1 MQLFI
6 ETLLSGLALG
16 LVYSVIALGYTM
28 VYGVLELIN
37 FAHSEIFM
45 FGGIVGV
52 ELLLGVLTKTTWHP
66 LLQLVFALLVGAA
79 ASGVLAV
86 TVERVAYRPLRLR
99 GAPRLV
105 PLISAIGMSL
115 FLQDIVRLVESLFGN
130 FNRPFPSYIR
140 GNDPDFFAI
149 THPLISGA
157 TISNT
162 TLTIFVV
169 GAIMLAGLTYFVN
182 YTKTGRAIRAVAQDQ
197 STSSL
202 MGINVNNIITVTF
215 LIGGALGGVAGVLYA
230 LKFGTLNPY
239 SGFLPG
245 LKAFTAAVLGGI
257 GSIPGAML
265 GGVVLGLLEQLAAQ
279 YISSSYKDIIAF
291 GLLILIL
298 IFRPSGLLGRKVSEK
313 V

>member
-52 ELLLGVLTKTTWHP
+52 ELLLGVLTKTSMHP
-66 LLQLVFALLVGAA
+66 LLQLIFAIVVGAA
-79 ASGVLAV
+79 ASGLLAV

-140 GNDPDFFAI
+140 GDQPDFFAL
-149 THPLISGA
+149 THPLVAGA

-162 TLTIFVV
+162 TVTIFVV

-197 STSSL
+197 GTSSL
-202 MGINVNNIITVTF
+202 MGINVNSIITITF

-230 LKFGTLNPY
+230 LKFGKLDPY
-239 SGFLPG
+239 VGFLPG

-279 YISSSYKDIIAF
+279 YISPSYKDIIAF

>member
-6 ETLLSGLALG
+6 ETILSGLALG

-52 ELLLGVLTKTTWHP
+52 EILLGFLTKSTWHP
-66 LLQLVFALLVGAA
+66 LLQLVFALVVGAA
-79 ASGVLAV
+79 ASGILAV

-130 FNRPFPSYIR
+130 FNRPFPSYVR
-140 GNDPDFFAI
+140 GEQPDFFAL
-149 THPLISGA
+149 TNPLVSGA

-169 GAIMLAGLTYFVN
+169 GALMLAGLTYFVN

-202 MGINVNNIITVTF
+202 MGINVNSIITVTF